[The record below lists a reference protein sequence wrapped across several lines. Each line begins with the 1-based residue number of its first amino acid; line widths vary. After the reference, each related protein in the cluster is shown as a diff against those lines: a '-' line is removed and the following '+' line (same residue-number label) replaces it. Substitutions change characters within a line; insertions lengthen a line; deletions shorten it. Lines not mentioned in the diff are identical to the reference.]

1 MNKRKKLCVFTLY
14 SEKGASSQYRAF
26 LFKKD
31 FEKAFDTRWFSF
43 WNNKYVTKYMHNK
56 KRYAILIILQ
66 YFFASIRRIFQL
78 MIIAPKC
85 DVVFIQKASIPKL
98 HSTFL
103 SRIRHKNIRIVFDVD
118 DAVYALPND
127 NTDMIAKQA
136 DCVICGNENLRKHYS
151 KFCHNCIMIPTVDN
165 THLYQTY
172 WKDTYS
178 NKIIGWI
185 GSKTTIDNFDLIV
198 DALNEITSRHPEVK
212 IAIISNTT
220 LNYTE
225 KIKNSYLITWA
236 SETYLKSMSDFT
248 IGIMPLKDNEFTRGK
263 CGFKLIQ
270 YLNMKKPVIGSG
282 VGVNGEIIAGNG
294 IVANTTEEWV
304 GALEKLLFDKKEY
317 TTCVHNIEMEFFEKY
332 HFDIVLNN
340 LLAIINGSV

>member
-31 FEKAFDTRWFSF
+31 FDKDFDTRWFSF

-56 KRYAILIILQ
+56 KKYAIFIILQ
-66 YFFASIRRIFQL
+66 YFFASIKRIFQL
-78 MIIAPKC
+78 MIIAPRC
-85 DVVFIQKASIPKL
+85 DVVFIQKATIPKL
-98 HSTFL
+98 HQTFL
-103 SRIRHKNIRIVFDVD
+103 SRISHKNVRIVFDVD

-136 DCVICGNENLRKHYS
+136 DCVISGNENLRKHYS
-151 KFCHNCIMIPTVDN
+151 KFCNNCIIIPTVDN
-165 THLYQTY
+165 THLYQEY

-212 IAIISNTT
+212 IAIISNTA

-225 KIKNSYLITWA
+225 KINNSYLITWA
-236 SETYLKSMSDFT
+236 SDTYLESMSDFT

-270 YLNMKKPVIGSG
+270 YLNMKKPVVGSG
-282 VGVNGEIIAGNG
+282 VGVNGEIIASNG
-294 IVANTTEEWV
+294 IVANSTEEWV
-304 GALEKLLFDKKEY
+304 NAIESLLYDENRYQECVMRIENEFFDK
-317 TTCVHNIEMEFFEKY
+317 Y
-332 HFDIVLNN
+332 HYDLIVRKIISCLN
-340 LLAIINGSV
+340 

>member
-31 FEKAFDTRWFSF
+31 FEKEFDTRWFSF

-66 YFFASIRRIFQL
+66 YFFASIKRIFQL
-78 MIIAPKC
+78 IIVAPKC
-85 DVVFIQKASIPKL
+85 DVVFIQKAVIPKF
-98 HSTFL
+98 HQIFL
-103 SRIRHKNIRIVFDVD
+103 NKIKRKKVRIVFDVD

-127 NTDMIAKQA
+127 NTDFIAMQA

-151 KFCHNCIMIPTVDN
+151 KYCNNCIMIPTVDN
-165 THLYQTY
+165 THLYRPY

-178 NKIIGWI
+178 NKTIGWI

-198 DALNEITSRHPEVK
+198 DALNEITSRHPEIK
-212 IAIISNTT
+212 IAIISNTA
-220 LNYTE
+220 LNYIE
-225 KIKNSYLITWA
+225 KINNSYLITWA
-236 SETYLKSMSDFT
+236 SDTYLKSMSDFT

-270 YLNMKKPVIGSG
+270 YLNMKKPVIGSD
-282 VGVNGEIIAGNG
+282 VGVNGEIIDSNG
-294 IVANTTEEWV
+294 IVANSTEEWV
-304 GALEKLLFDKKEY
+304 NAFESLLYDENRY
-317 TTCVHNIEMEFFEKY
+317 QECVRHIENRFFEKY
-332 HFDIVLNN
+332 HYDVVMRQ
-340 LLAIINGSV
+340 IIDTLKVE